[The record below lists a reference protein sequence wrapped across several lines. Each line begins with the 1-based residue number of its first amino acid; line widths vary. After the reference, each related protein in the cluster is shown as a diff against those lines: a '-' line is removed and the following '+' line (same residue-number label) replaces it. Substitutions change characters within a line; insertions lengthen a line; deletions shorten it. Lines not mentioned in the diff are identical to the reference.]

1 MHAGDTEV
9 PLLEPGLGKTRRRD
23 SGRITP
29 LTERRA
35 VALEPG
41 GMRLRLDQRLAA
53 KRLKSIRLPAADTG
67 RIHPSDCQTGAEQI
81 CMHTQPLVERACNL
95 CYHAFVNGAIVVP
108 ESRSK
113 MIMEMKMINTAKIS
127 SHGRPVGKPPCRTT
141 VASPFHDPARVSI
154 GGAVIRVD

>member
-1 MHAGDTEV
+1 
-9 PLLEPGLGKTRRRD
+9 
-23 SGRITP
+23 
-29 LTERRA
+29 
-35 VALEPG
+35 
-41 GMRLRLDQRLAA
+41 MRLRLDQRLAA
-53 KRLKSIRLPAADTG
+53 KRLKSIRLRRRTPDAY
-67 RIHPSDCQTGAEQI
+67 IHLTAKRGAEQI

-113 MIMEMKMINTAKIS
+113 MIMEMKRINTAKIS